1 MRIGRLSLSTAAD
14 VFSFNQT
21 MQAVANPTE
30 ARRPSHAAAA
40 ATPRRLRVLQ
50 VGKFY
55 PPHRGGM
62 ESHLQALCGQLRAE
76 VNVEVLVAGEGR
88 RTVEEVLDAVK
99 VTRVGTLFDFAA
111 APVCPG
117 LVRRIRESRADIVHL
132 HWPHPT
138 ALLAYLASGHAGR
151 LVITYH
157 SDVVRQK
164 VLGSMFW
171 PVLRRVLE
179 RADAVIA
186 ASPNYVESS
195 PVLQKFESKCRV
207 IPFGVPLEE
216 FDRVDA
222 SEVSRIRARFGP
234 RVVLGV
240 GRLIYYKG
248 FEHLVRAMKEVDGHL
263 VIIGEGPLRGALQE
277 EAERA
282 GVEGRVTLLGHV
294 EDVVP
299 YYHAADI
306 FALSSVARSEAFG
319 IVQLE
324 AMACGKPVVNTWL
337 DSGVPFVSVDG
348 VTGLTV
354 PPADSVALAAA
365 LNQLLEDTALAAR
378 YGRAARLRVEREFD
392 LEAMGRRTLRLY
404 EEVMS

>member
-1 MRIGRLSLSTAAD
+1 
-14 VFSFNQT
+14 
-21 MQAVANPTE
+21 MQALANPTD
-30 ARRPSHAAAA
+30 ARRTSHGAAAT
-40 ATPRRLRVLQ
+40 TPRRLRVLQ
-50 VGKFY
+50 VSKFY

-88 RTVEEVLDAVK
+88 RTVEEVLDSVK

-117 LVRRIRESRADIVHL
+117 LVRRIRESRADIVHV

-138 ALLAYLASGHAGR
+138 ALLAYLASGQAGR
-151 LVITYH
+151 LVLTYH
-157 SDVVRQK
+157 SDVVRQR
-164 VLGSMFW
+164 VLGGMFG

-179 RADAVIA
+179 RADAVIV

-195 PVLQKFESKCRV
+195 PVLQQFKKKCSV

-216 FDRVDA
+216 FDRVDPL
-222 SEVSRIRARFGP
+222 EVEQIRARFGP
-234 RVVLGV
+234 RIVLGV

-248 FEHLVRAMKEVDGHL
+248 FEHLVRAMKDVDAHL
-263 VIIGEGPLRGALQE
+263 LIIGEGPLRGALEQE
-277 EAERA
+277 VERA
-282 GVEGRVTLLGHV
+282 GVKGRVTFLGHV
-294 EDVVP
+294 ENVVP
-299 YYHAADI
+299 YYHAADV
-306 FALSSVARSEAFG
+306 FALPSIARSEAFG

-324 AMACGKPVVNTWL
+324 AMACHKPVVNTRL
-337 DSGVPFVSVDG
+337 DSGVTYVSPDG

-354 PPADSVALAAA
+354 PPADPAALADA
-365 LNQLLEDTALAAR
+365 LNKLLEDPALRAR

-392 LEAMGRRTLRLY
+392 LEVMGRRTRQLY
-404 EEVMS
+404 EEIMSRPR

>member
-1 MRIGRLSLSTAAD
+1 
-14 VFSFNQT
+14 
-21 MQAVANPTE
+21 MQALANPTE
-30 ARRPSHAAAA
+30 THRTSHGAA

-62 ESHLQALCGQLRAE
+62 ESHLQVLCGQLRAE
-76 VNVEVLVAGEGR
+76 VNVEVLVSSDDR
-88 RTVEEVLDAVK
+88 RTVEEVLDSVK

-117 LVRRIRESRADIVHL
+117 LVRRIRDSRADIVHL

-151 LVITYH
+151 LVLTYH
-157 SDVVRQK
+157 SDVVRQR
-164 VLGSMFW
+164 VLGGMFR

-179 RADAVIA
+179 HADAIIA

-195 PVLQKFESKCRV
+195 PVLQQFKSKCNV
-207 IPFGVPLEE
+207 IPFGVPLDG
-216 FDRVDA
+216 FDRVDPF
-222 SEVSRIRARFGP
+222 EVSRIRERFGP
-234 RVVLGV
+234 RIVLGV

-248 FEHLVRAMKEVDGHL
+248 FEHLVRAMKKVDAHL
-263 VIIGEGPLRGALQE
+263 VIIGEGPLRGALEQ
-277 EAERA
+277 EAERT
-282 GVEGRVTLLGHV
+282 GVAGRVTLLGHV
-294 EDVVP
+294 EDLVP
-299 YYHAADI
+299 YYHAADV
-306 FALSSVARSEAFG
+306 FALPSIARSEAFG

-324 AMACGKPVVNTWL
+324 AMACRRPVINTRL
-337 DSGVPFVSVDG
+337 DSGVTYVSVDG

-354 PPADSVALAAA
+354 PPADSDALAAA
-365 LNQLLEDTALAAR
+365 LDQLLGDAALAAR

-392 LEAMGRRTLRLY
+392 LEVMGRRTRQLY
-404 EEVMS
+404 EEIMSRPR